1 MSFVSSN
8 NSEPVTDLMGH
19 HRFFAI
25 VQALLNY
32 MQVQVF
38 CTFKHNILRVAMSN
52 ENRED
57 DHPVLS
63 EEDQARVDHFIR
75 TGVNAT
81 EKKPFRP
88 ILLVVLL
95 ISVVTGFSL
104 LSQILARMAGVY

>member
-1 MSFVSSN
+1 MLRF
-8 NSEPVTDLMGH
+8 LM
-19 HRFFAI
+19 A
-25 VQALLNY
+25 
-32 MQVQVF
+32 
-38 CTFKHNILRVAMSN
+38 N

-57 DHPVLS
+57 DHPILS

-95 ISVVTGFSL
+95 ITVVTGFSL

>member
-1 MSFVSSN
+1 MLRF
-8 NSEPVTDLMGH
+8 LM
-19 HRFFAI
+19 A
-25 VQALLNY
+25 
-32 MQVQVF
+32 
-38 CTFKHNILRVAMSN
+38 N

-57 DHPVLS
+57 EYPVLS

-95 ISVVTGFSL
+95 LAVVTGFSF